1 MWRNDVKDF
10 MNGKKVSVD
19 FKPIN
24 VDFLIKDIKEKITV
38 KLDRPDLIFGGT
50 FLCVSSELKKYEGM
64 KAMML
69 ITHEELPII
78 VTDSQETHLGIPAHI
93 EEDYRIALEKE
104 LPIKQVI
111 MPVNASLDDN
121 KPREDKEWS
130 IRENVVLIVKH
141 WSEDK
146 YLYID
151 YKKQSWKCFISGGVE
166 EGETHKD
173 AAIRELKE
181 ESGYFNIKTIK
192 EMPLK
197 MANVFYAAHKGVNR
211 YSVVTSFFIELQDG
225 ECLDLDE
232 TEMAEH
238 EVKWETKE
246 ALYEILKNG
255 FTDQIWLLK
264 QLSGEIGAYTGMGK
278 YINSDFLNGLEDM
291 NEVFKRV
298 DVYFNG
304 DNLNCCSKS
313 ARM

>member
-1 MWRNDVKDF
+1 MS
-10 MNGKKVSVD
+10 GKKESVD
-19 FKPIN
+19 FQPIN
-24 VDFLIKDIKEKITV
+24 VDFLIRDINEKITV

-50 FLCVSSELKKYEGM
+50 FLSVSSELKKYEGM
-64 KAMML
+64 KVLMP

-78 VTDSQETHLGIPAHI
+78 VTNRQEAHLGIPAHI
-93 EEDYRIALEKE
+93 EEDYKIALEKN

-121 KPREDKEWS
+121 KPRVDKEWS

-151 YKKQSWKCFISGGVE
+151 YKKQNWKCFISGGVE
-166 EGETHKD
+166 KDETYKE

-181 ESGYFNIKTIK
+181 ESGYTNIKEIQ
-192 EMPLK
+192 EMPFK

-211 YSVVTSFFIELQDG
+211 YSTVISFYIELLDG
-225 ECLDLDE
+225 DCLDLTDE
-232 TEMAEH
+232 EKEEH

-246 ALYEILKNG
+246 NLYEILKNG

-264 QLSGEIGAYTGMGK
+264 QHLHEIGAYTGRGK
-278 YINSDFLNGLEDM
+278 YINSEFLNDLEDM
-291 NEVFKRV
+291 NEAFIRV
-298 DVYFNG
+298 NAYLNG
-304 DNLNCCSKS
+304 DNLNFCPKCD
-313 ARM
+313 RV

>member
-10 MNGKKVSVD
+10 MNGKRLSFNFEAV
-19 FKPIN
+19 N
-24 VDFLIKDIKEKITV
+24 VDFLIKGTSDKIMV

-50 FLCVSSELKKYEGM
+50 FLIASNEYRKYEGC
-64 KAMML
+64 KAIVP
-69 ITHEELPII
+69 ITKEEIPII
-78 VTDSQETHLGIPAHI
+78 VTDTLEAHLGIPAHI
-93 EEDYRIALEKE
+93 EADYNFAKE
-104 LPIKQVI
+104 NNLPIKQVI

-166 EGETHKD
+166 KEETHKE

-181 ESGYFNIKTIK
+181 ESGYCNIKTIE
-192 EMPLK
+192 EMPFK

-211 YSVVTSFFIELQDG
+211 YSTVTSFYIELQDG

-232 TEMAEH
+232 AEMAEH

-264 QLSGEIGAYTGMGK
+264 QLSGEIGAYMGMGK
-278 YINSDFLNGLEDM
+278 YINSDFLNDLEDM